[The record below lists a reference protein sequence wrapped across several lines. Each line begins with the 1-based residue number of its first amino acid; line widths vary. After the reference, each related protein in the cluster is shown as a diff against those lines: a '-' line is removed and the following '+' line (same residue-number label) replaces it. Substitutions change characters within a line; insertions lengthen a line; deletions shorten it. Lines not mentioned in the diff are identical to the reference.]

1 MEAVKN
7 WKCILRMRR
16 SQFNTLVR
24 GNSLLLYFNTVIT
37 AFTLFIILVII
48 IPASNILVATHTN
61 LLIIIIVSINFSIF
75 FLSCCHN
82 LWSHL
87 HGEIASRRL
96 DFLLNNLATLIQKSQ
111 TFCPLGCGA
120 SHDIYWWG
128 NEIDFNGNLW
138 VANSNSSPESIL
150 DSINTLIG
158 EARAFKVSP
167 DLHCLLSQLPLNVLD
182 QNLLHVLIQTKVI
195 EKAGVCHRLFEV
207 VISCALLL
215 CLGLKVP
222 SCLLVKV
229 FQLLIGLESKNLS
242 NMTNNGVD
250 SLGLGV
256 LLSTSLN
263 VLLGD
268 SSLGQINVPLV
279 LVNPDHH
286 HRLSPANPDQLVDG
300 PDTPS

>member
-75 FLSCCHN
+75 FLSSPYSGSKFIFISCCHN

-96 DFLLNNLATLIQKSQ
+96 DFLLNNLTTLIQQSQ
-111 TFCPLGCGA
+111 TLCPLGCGA
-120 SHDIYWWG
+120 SHDIYWWS
-128 NEIDFNGNLW
+128 NEIDFNGDLW

-167 DLHCLLSQLPLNVLD
+167 ELHCLLSQLSLNVLN

-195 EKAGVCHRLFEV
+195 EQAGVCHRLFEV
-207 VISCALLL
+207 VIGSALLL
-215 CLGLKVP
+215 
-222 SCLLVKV
+222 
-229 FQLLIGLESKNLS
+229 
-242 NMTNNGVD
+242 
-250 SLGLGV
+250 
-256 LLSTSLN
+256 
-263 VLLGD
+263 
-268 SSLGQINVPLV
+268 
-279 LVNPDHH
+279 
-286 HRLSPANPDQLVDG
+286 
-300 PDTPS
+300 